1 MKLSLIITLALANV
15 AAVATA
21 SSSDS
26 ERVSAGAFLKKEDES
41 YWKRLMQETM
51 SVAPTPPPPPTLQPP
66 AVSVSLC
73 YRFEV
78 DTL

>member
-26 ERVSAGAFLKKEDES
+26 ERVSAGASLNKEDES

-51 SVAPTPPPPPTLQPP
+51 SVAPTPPPPTLQPP
-66 AVSVSLC
+66 TVSVSSC